1 MAGLVAAGAVGTACG
16 GIVGGAVG
24 GVTGVVSV
32 SKEGGQVRR
41 REKICSHTVDLLF
54 YTKDILFTK
63 YTKYTKYTQR
73 IYYSMKG
80 IPLDLQQTYG

>member
-24 GVTGVVSV
+24 GVTGVVSG

-41 REKICSHTVDLLF
+41 REKICGHTAD
-54 YTKDILFTK
+54 
-63 YTKYTKYTQR
+63 
-73 IYYSMKG
+73 
-80 IPLDLQQTYG
+80 